1 MTEPP
6 QIPPIP
12 TPTAVNLIIY
22 GDVNGSMQTVQA
34 TGGSGGNLAEGIV
47 GGLDPG
53 LAWLTGDFTGSG
65 KTQIAEPW
73 DSAFVLVNAPQPLAL
88 NIYGDVNGSVQ
99 AVQANV
105 ELGQGVGALAWL
117 SGDFLGSGK
126 TQIAQLWNNNDNLA
140 LIIYGD
146 VNGSMQT
153 VQAIGNLGQ
162 GPGALAWLT
171 GDFTGSGKTQIAQLW
186 NNNDN
191 LALIIYGD
199 VNGSMQTVRSNGN
212 LGQGPGALA
221 WLTGDFTG
229 SGKTQIAQPWNNN
242 GQLGLII
249 YGQVVSKASPTN
261 SANADRLVHRQHRAG
276 VRGAGLAHRRL
287 HRLGQDPDRAALGQ
301 QRAAGADHLR
311 RRQRQH
317 ADRPGHRQPR
327 ARARGVGL
335 ALRRLFWL
343 GQDPDRA
350 ALGQLLQAGAEY
362 LRRRQ
367 RQHAVR
373 PGHQPRA
380 GARGVGLA
388 HRRLH
393 RLGPDPDRAALGP
406 NPLEPF

>member
-1 MTEPP
+1 M
-6 QIPPIP
+6 
-12 TPTAVNLIIY
+12 
-22 GDVNGSMQTVQA
+22 
-34 TGGSGGNLAEGIV
+34 

-186 NNNDN
+186 NNNGN

-249 YGQVVSKASPTN
+249 YGQVVLEVPLAPPIPLMQTVWSTGNIGQGS
-261 SANADRLVHRQHRAG
+261 
-276 VRGAGLAHRRL
+276 GALAWL
-287 HRLGQDPDRAALGQ
+287 TGDFTGSGKTQIAQPWDNNGQLALIIYGDVNGSMQTVQATGNLGQGPGALAWLSGDFFGLGKTQIAQLWDNFFKLVLNIYGDVNGSMQFVQATSPGQ
-301 QRAAGADHLR
+301 GPGALAWLTGDFTGSG
-311 RRQRQH
+311 QTQI
-317 ADRPGHRQPR
+317 AQPW
-327 ARARGVGL
+327 A
-335 ALRRLFWL
+335 
-343 GQDPDRA
+343 
-350 ALGQLLQAGAEY
+350 
-362 LRRRQ
+362 
-367 RQHAVR
+367 
-373 PGHQPRA
+373 
-380 GARGVGLA
+380 
-388 HRRLH
+388 
-393 RLGPDPDRAALGP
+393 P